1 MVQLNNITSLHNN
14 CVHQRQRRLTRNS
27 HVFIFLE
34 KTKKKNNIENSIAH
48 SEFFRCNDTQQS
60 INQRHGTGRY
70 IQTLQLLAD
79 VSGSDA
85 WCSRKLLQ
93 LTDSQW
99 CNCKLQLQINI
110 QMRNK
115 SLVLRLIP
123 MILLHLNQKSLELAH
138 NIIEVE
144 GTSCLVLVPSTS

>member
-14 CVHQRQRRLTRNS
+14 CVHQRQRRSTRNS

-34 KTKKKNNIENSIAH
+34 KNKKKNNIENSIAH
-48 SEFFRCNDTQQS
+48 SEFFRCNDTPQQS

-85 WCSRKLLQ
+85 
-93 LTDSQW
+93 
-99 CNCKLQLQINI
+99 
-110 QMRNK
+110 
-115 SLVLRLIP
+115 
-123 MILLHLNQKSLELAH
+123 
-138 NIIEVE
+138 
-144 GTSCLVLVPSTS
+144 